1 MVGDKDNS
9 FQLCK
14 CYHGRQEDDIVDDD
28 KNFVDDNKVIVATV
42 PTKRKTYNL
51 KNRNRNYVKYNVNDN
66 ADNDKDF
73 TNVTNKQYFVKEL
86 RKEKQKI
93 SLERSKCSVMVD
105 ELTD

>member
-1 MVGDKDNS
+1 MD
-9 FQLCK
+9 
-14 CYHGRQEDDIVDDD
+14 GRRKDDIVDDD

-73 TNVTNKQYFVKEL
+73 TNVTNKIKSQNFEKKNREYHQKE
-86 RKEKQKI
+86 I
-93 SLERSKCSVMVD
+93 SAVLWSTEYCFTESY
-105 ELTD
+105 T